1 MREATTEV
9 SLLVIVAISVAIM
22 MAFFFGV
29 IWPHI
34 RNNYQREANC
44 KNAICDCR
52 DAKSNDY
59 MCKCWASL
67 EDKETNS
74 YSFTCAW
81 EG

>member
-44 KNAICDCR
+44 KNAICDCSN
-52 DAKSNDY
+52 AKNNNY
-59 MCKCWASL
+59 MCKCWASNK
-67 EDKETNS
+67 DKASNS
-74 YSFTCAW
+74 NSFTCAW